1 MAWNLKKIYE
11 YSRDVFENNHN
22 LQKLEDDFGNARL
35 DAYQG
40 LIRQM
45 AIPFGLGALLTHLK
59 KEKRPILFGGSWN
72 DQTYVR
78 EKVLPKLSDREW
90 LQSLPPNT
98 VGAHLG
104 NLLKNWSME
113 ELYDKRFLIGE
124 NTKVLAGR
132 KGNKLWSNL
141 SSHMFLTHD
150 IWHVL
155 FRYDTTLFGEGLIQQ
170 ITFRAIGVVP
180 VAYVA
185 FIVACKVAWRTKSL
199 LPFKVLREADKL
211 AKRANKKLLSAN
223 SPLYFLEQDIDEVR
237 KKFDIGVP
245 VEYIKFTQKFP
256 NHFRGDTIHP
266 EYEDKQWIKAES
278 I

>member
-1 MAWNLKKIYE
+1 MWNIRKIYK
-11 YSRDVFENNHN
+11 YSKDVFEDNHN
-22 LQKLEDDFGNARL
+22 LDKLEDDFGNARL
-35 DAYQG
+35 NAYQG

-45 AIPFGLGALLTHLK
+45 TFPFGLGVLFEHRK
-59 KEKRPILFGGSWN
+59 KEKRPVLFGGSWN
-72 DQTYVR
+72 DETYVK

-104 NLLKNWSME
+104 NLLKDWSLE

-124 NTKVLAGR
+124 KTRTAAGS

-170 ITFRAIGVVP
+170 ITFRAIGMVP
-180 VAYVA
+180 VAYIS
-185 FIVACKVAWRTKSL
+185 FIVTCKVAWRTKSL
-199 LPFKVLREADKL
+199 MPFKVLREADKL
-211 AKRANKKLLSAN
+211 AKRANKKLLVAN

-245 VEYIKFTQKFP
+245 VEYIKWTQKYP
-256 NHFRGDTIHP
+256 NYYRGDTIHP
-266 EYEDKQWIKAES
+266 EYADKEWIKAET